1 MTARDEGAG
10 TMGRGE
16 EVREMLSWLD
26 MSIERLRGR
35 QDLTEANLRNKYLR
49 LRALLVAPVSAP
61 GMGWIDGRRF
71 SEQAGERWRHVKS
84 GGVYILP
91 FGRAEAMVQCAEP
104 ITDENTLTVY
114 IGEDGMIFARP
125 THEFHDGR
133 FVRLPAESGV
143 DADEGRAGNLPPDEP
158 IPSTPPFIQWNG
170 GENPAP
176 GKRVDV
182 KFRVGECGMDGEA
195 AG

>member
-10 TMGRGE
+10 TTGALEQTVLAMWEEYGRDE
-16 EVREMLSWLD
+16 ECDYTKINAL
-26 MSIERLRGR
+26 IELAYE
-35 QDLTEANLRNKYLR
+35 QVA
-49 LRALLVAPVSAP
+49 APVSAP

-91 FGRAEAMVQCAEP
+91 FGRADAMVQCAEP

-158 IPSTPPFIQWNG
+158 IPSTPPFIQFTR
-170 GENPAP
+170 AP
-176 GKRVDV
+176 R
-182 KFRVGECGMDGEA
+182 RA
-195 AG
+195 PSLYR